1 MVAMG
6 KKQAELFKV
15 LGVDTRIRII
25 EILKQKGPLG
35 ANEMSEMLGITPS
48 AVSQHL
54 KVLRHA
60 GLVRSER
67 KGYWIPY
74 EIDPDALDKCG
85 EFLSSICTCGCKGTG
100 KFREEELKKA
110 EDKVALLE
118 KYKRELREELNKIQ
132 AQLDELKRKT

>member
-1 MVAMG
+1 MD

-60 GLVRSER
+60 GLVRNER

-74 EIDPDALDKCG
+74 EINSDALEKCG
-85 EFLSSICTCGCKGTG
+85 EFLSTVCTCGCKGTG
-100 KFREEELKKA
+100 KFREEELKKT

-118 KYKRELREELNKIQ
+118 KYERDLREELNNIQ
-132 AQLDELKRKT
+132 AQLEELKRKT

>member
-74 EIDPDALDKCG
+74 EIDPDALDK
-85 EFLSSICTCGCKGTG
+85 
-100 KFREEELKKA
+100 
-110 EDKVALLE
+110 
-118 KYKRELREELNKIQ
+118 
-132 AQLDELKRKT
+132 

>member
-1 MVAMG
+1 MG

-35 ANEMSEMLGITPS
+35 AKEMSEMLGITPS

-60 GLVRSER
+60 GLVRNER

-74 EIDPDALDKCG
+74 EIDPVALEKCG
-85 EFLSSICTCGCKGTG
+85 ELISTICTCGCKGTG
-100 KFREEELKKA
+100 QFREAEVNAA
-110 EDKVALLE
+110 EDKVAVLR
-118 KYKRELREELNKIQ
+118 KYEQELQKEIKTVQARIEELG
-132 AQLDELKRKT
+132 